1 MMKRILA
8 LMLALLTVATLSACG
23 DDETDESG
31 DLSSFK
37 EEEVVFAS
45 LTNDY
50 GIFHFE
56 MQDSD
61 SVVITKYEGSTNL
74 HEVVIPSTVQTGEDA
89 ATTTKT
95 VVAIG
100 ESAFQHAS
108 AITKLTIPEG
118 VTTIGKYAFAGC
130 VQMKEV
136 LFPSTIVEIGMGA
149 FYECGIE
156 TLALPTAC
164 GLTSISDSA
173 FALCKQLTKVTIPAY
188 IKTIG
193 YGAFQNCEK
202 LSEIVL
208 AEGVETVGKQAFQG
222 TVALE
227 KLTLPAT
234 FTNTDPIEDL
244 AFSGSKV
251 LYRENITCPAG
262 SAAEAYANKMVLSS
276 APEVE
281 G

>member
-23 DDETDESG
+23 DDETDNSD
-31 DLSSFK
+31 DLSKYK
-37 EEEVVFAS
+37 EEDIVYSS

-50 GIFHFE
+50 GTFHFE

-61 SVVITKYEGSTNL
+61 SVVITKYEGSTDL

-89 ATTTKT
+89 ATTTKK

-100 ESAFQHAS
+100 ENAFLHAS

-118 VTTIGKYAFAGC
+118 ITTIGKYAFASC

-136 LFPSTIVEIGMGA
+136 IFPSTIAEIGVGA

-156 TLALPTAC
+156 TLELPATC
-164 GLTSISDSA
+164 GLTEIADST
-173 FALCKQLTKVTIPAY
+173 FALCRQLAKVTVPSY

-193 YGAFQNCEK
+193 VGAFRDCEK
-202 LSEIVL
+202 LTEIVL
-208 AEGVETVGKQAFQG
+208 SEGVETVGKQAFQG
-222 TVALE
+222 TVSLA

-234 FTNTDPIEDL
+234 FTNTDPVGDL

-251 LYRENITCPAG
+251 LYRENIICPAD